1 MAKTLLVFLLI
12 AGAAFLIYRQ
22 VSRPASEEVLQVKA
36 LQDRFAVVINRF
48 TSASGRSG
56 TIGIDTTD
64 QTETAVNQTLK
75 IRAELA
81 DLQKR
86 LTEPAA
92 IERADKLSAKIEYFC
107 KKNDIL
113 RP

>member
-1 MAKTLLVFLLI
+1 MAKTLFVLLLI

-22 VSRPASEEVLQVKA
+22 VHVPASEEVLQVKD
-36 LQDRFAVVINRF
+36 LQDRFAVVVNRF

-56 TIGIDTTD
+56 MIGMDTTD

-81 DLQKR
+81 DLRKR
-86 LTEPAA
+86 LTEAAA
-92 IERADKLSAKIEYFC
+92 IKKADKLSEKIEFFC
-107 KKNDIL
+107 KKNDII

>member
-1 MAKTLLVFLLI
+1 MAKKLFVLLLV

-22 VSRPASEEVLQVKA
+22 VNVADSEEVRLVKD

-56 TIGIDTTD
+56 TIGIETMD

-75 IRAELA
+75 IRTELA
-81 DLQKR
+81 DLRKR
-86 LTEPAA
+86 LTETAA
-92 IERADKLSAKIEYFC
+92 IKKADKLSEKIEYFC
-107 KKNDIL
+107 KKNDII

>member
-1 MAKTLLVFLLI
+1 MAKTLLVLLLI

-22 VSRPASEEVLQVKA
+22 VSMADSEEVQLVRD
-36 LQDRFAVVINRF
+36 LQDRFAIVINRF

-56 TIGIDTTD
+56 MIGIDTMD

-81 DLQKR
+81 DLRKR
-86 LTEPAA
+86 LTEAAA
-92 IERADKLSAKIEYFC
+92 IKKADKLSEKIENFC